1 MLLLVPAPGSKIE
14 GQSHSMSAAEKI
26 VSAAGIAVLA
36 ALLALVFN
44 AYLAPGMLIN
54 FASLVLCS

>member
-1 MLLLVPAPGSKIE
+1 
-14 GQSHSMSAAEKI
+14 MSRAEKF
-26 VSAAGIAVLA
+26 VSAAGIAVFA

-54 FASLVLCS
+54 FANLVLCS